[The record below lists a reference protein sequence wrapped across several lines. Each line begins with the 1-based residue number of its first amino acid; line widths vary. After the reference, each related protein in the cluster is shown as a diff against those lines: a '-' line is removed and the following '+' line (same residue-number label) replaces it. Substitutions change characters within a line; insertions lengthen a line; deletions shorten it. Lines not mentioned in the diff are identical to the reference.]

1 MKSGL
6 PEGLRAAVAG
16 WGEGFAFR
24 LSVVECL
31 AGCPTPC
38 AVAFDAPEKWR
49 VRLTRLSPAHTA
61 DIIAAASAYFA
72 SDDGFLNDADLP
84 EALRGHI
91 SARSP
96 KRAGIRD
103 RVPPADPAP
112 A

>member
-6 PEGLRAAVAG
+6 PEALRAAV
-16 WGEGFAFR
+16 EDQREEFAFR

-49 VRLTRLSPAHTA
+49 VRLTRLSLGHTA

-72 SDDGFLNDADLP
+72 SEDGFLNDADLP
-84 EALRGHI
+84 EALRGHV

-96 KRAGIRD
+96 KRAGIRE
-103 RVPPADPAP
+103 RVLPAGPVPA
-112 A
+112 